1 MKPLLSILVL
11 LFLQELPF
19 KPKDEFSVKLDYD
32 FKNKPVTDNSHI
44 YHAEEEHPN
53 TTPLPF
59 LTVLVQVDKV
69 TAETKVRINSNKK
82 TAGFVKKVAVGST
95 YQVPF
100 GFTDDVKDGVSANE
114 YTLTFL
120 DKEKN
125 AMSRIVLYIDKE
137 GQFFVNGE
145 KQGKF

>member
-11 LFLQELPF
+11 MLLQELPF
-19 KPKDEFSVKLDYD
+19 KPKDEFSVKLDYQ
-32 FKNKPVTDNSHI
+32 FKNKPSDNSHI
-44 YHAEEEHPN
+44 YEADVKN
-53 TTPLPF
+53 SSASPLPH
-59 LTVLVQVDKV
+59 LTVLVQLGKI
-69 TAETKVRINSNKK
+69 TEETKVRITSNKDRS
-82 TAGFVKKVAVGST
+82 GYLKKVSLEST

-100 GFTDDVKDGVSANE
+100 GFTDDVKDGVSSNE

-120 DKEKN
+120 DKQKN
-125 AMSRIVLYIDKE
+125 NMSRIVFLIDKE